1 MGRFA
6 AELADQAAQH
16 RQPDHRAQHAQGR
29 DPVARAG
36 RLAGGGCG
44 LRGARLQVLEQDVDV
59 RVRDDLTPQGAAR
72 FHRKGAKDVHP
83 VHRTKAPRASSS
95 PAITVTED
103 EQDEREGGVEPGRE
117 AGLEI
122 LRLHAWR
129 RMAGAI
135 EKELTKAWHFPAPIS

>member
-6 AELADQAAQH
+6 AELTDQAAQH

-44 LRGARLQVLEQDVDV
+44 LRGARLQILEQDVDV
-59 RVRDDLTPQGAAR
+59 R
-72 FHRKGAKDVHP
+72 
-83 VHRTKAPRASSS
+83 
-95 PAITVTED
+95 
-103 EQDEREGGVEPGRE
+103 
-117 AGLEI
+117 LEI